1 MYFSAGKMPR
11 SETDRLCNIC
21 YVMFF
26 FSRHTTNLTVPLDAF
41 SFSTS
46 SCVVYHFFL
55 IILGYIISFNFGLHF
70 PDYYGNKFL
79 FMYSLALFV

>member
-46 SCVVYHFFL
+46 SCVVYHFF
-55 IILGYIISFNFGLHF
+55 
-70 PDYYGNKFL
+70 
-79 FMYSLALFV
+79 